1 MKINFFKMLKFLA
14 AFYIALQSPTALAEC
29 NGQFIN
35 PITDV
40 SWKCIFPMRIGGV
53 VSLGSGEEDPSSIKS
68 PVCACKD
75 GLVGYI
81 GLRTSFWEPKRIID
95 TVQDAWC
102 MVPLGKAL
110 SRGDSGSLDGSVST
124 AQGIGG
130 KVFSQVHYYMFP
142 AWKMLNMFYDIPCLD
157 SGGFDVAM
165 LTEVMPQWNNEILSL
180 IIHPES
186 ILFANPISAIACG
199 ADSAAAVAGMPRN
212 ELFWCMGS
220 WGNVYPLAG
229 SITSTDFVEANAGI
243 AARAIYMM
251 SRLGLLWNSSEDGC
265 FKGPV
270 PIWKKNRYKLQMSQP
285 IMGQSCIPLGR
296 ESLLWGSGKHN
307 LRQDNLSWMMFEK
320 NDCCIRYY

>member
-1 MKINFFKMLKFLA
+1 
-14 AFYIALQSPTALAEC
+14 
-29 NGQFIN
+29 
-35 PITDV
+35 
-40 SWKCIFPMRIGGV
+40 
-53 VSLGSGEEDPSSIKS
+53 
-68 PVCACKD
+68 
-75 GLVGYI
+75 
-81 GLRTSFWEPKRIID
+81 
-95 TVQDAWC
+95 
-102 MVPLGKAL
+102 
-110 SRGDSGSLDGSVST
+110 
-124 AQGIGG
+124 
-130 KVFSQVHYYMFP
+130 
-142 AWKMLNMFYDIPCLD
+142 
-157 SGGFDVAM
+157 
-165 LTEVMPQWNNEILSL
+165 
-180 IIHPES
+180 
-186 ILFANPISAIACG
+186 
-199 ADSAAAVAGMPRN
+199 MPRN

-296 ESLLWGSGKHN
+296 ESLLWGAGKHN